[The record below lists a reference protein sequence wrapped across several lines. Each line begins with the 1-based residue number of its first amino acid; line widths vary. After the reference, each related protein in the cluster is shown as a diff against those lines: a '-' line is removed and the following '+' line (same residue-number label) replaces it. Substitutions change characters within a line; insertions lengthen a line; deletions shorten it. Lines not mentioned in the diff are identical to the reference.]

1 MSQWTYIIGRIV
13 VSPLGYSH
21 EQRLNTL
28 KNIISTLPSV
38 TGSEGNMQIAFN
50 QSDVE
55 YVLRIKGDLRDRQI
69 EQTKKEYEKFI
80 NKLRQKVEVK
90 RIYVEIAGQN
100 QKFLQNK
107 IGNLLIKEN

>member
-55 YVLRIKGDLRDRQI
+55 YVLKIKGDLRDRQI
-69 EQTKKEYEKFI
+69 EQTVKEYEKFI
-80 NKLRQKVEVK
+80 RKLEQKVDVEK
-90 RIYVEIAGQN
+90 LYVEITGQG
-100 QKFLQNK
+100 KK
-107 IGNLLIKEN
+107 IYWKKGLEK

>member
-28 KNIISTLPSV
+28 KNIISTLPSI
-38 TGSEGNMQIAFN
+38 TGSEDNMQITFN

-55 YVLRIKGDLRDRQI
+55 YILRIKGELRDRQF
-69 EQTKKEYEKFI
+69 EQTTKEYEKFI
-80 NKLRQKVEVK
+80 RKLKQKIDIE
-90 RIYVEIAGQN
+90 RIYVEITGQG
-100 QKFLQNK
+100 KK
-107 IGNLLIKEN
+107 IYWKKGLEK

>member
-21 EQRLNTL
+21 EQKLNTL

-38 TGSEGNMQIAFN
+38 TGSEGNMQIAF
-50 QSDVE
+50 DE
-55 YVLRIKGDLRDRQI
+55 IDDGYLLRFKGDLRDRQF

-80 NKLRQKVEVK
+80 HKLKQKVEIE

-100 QKFLQNK
+100 QKFIDK
-107 IGNLLIKEN
+107 G

>member
-38 TGSEGNMQIAFN
+38 TGSEKNMQIAFD
-50 QSDVE
+50 QIDDK
-55 YVLRIKGDLRDRQI
+55 YLLRIKGDLRDRQI
-69 EQTKKEYEKFI
+69 EQTVKEYEKFI
-80 NKLRQKVEVK
+80 CKLKQKVDIE
-90 RIYVEIAGQN
+90 RIYVEIAGQDK
-100 QKFLQNK
+100 KF
-107 IGNLLIKEN
+107 IGRKDEII

>member
-50 QSDVE
+50 QSDEE
-55 YVLRIKGDLRDRQI
+55 YVLKIKGELRDRQF
-69 EQTKKEYEKFI
+69 EQTTKEYEKFI
-80 NKLRQKVEVK
+80 RKLKQKIDIE
-90 RIYVEIAGQN
+90 RIYVEITGQN
-100 QKFLQNK
+100 QKFIDK
-107 IGNLLIKEN
+107 G

>member
-21 EQRLNTL
+21 EQKLNTL

-38 TGSEGNMQIAFN
+38 TGSEGNMKIAFN

-55 YVLRIKGDLRDRQI
+55 YVLRIKGELRDRQF

-80 NKLRQKVEVK
+80 HKLNQKVDIE

-100 QKFLQNK
+100 QRFIDEGELNEK
-107 IGNLLIKEN
+107 

>member
-28 KNIISTLPSV
+28 KNIISTLPPV

-55 YVLRIKGDLRDRQI
+55 YILRIKGDLRDRQI
-69 EQTKKEYEKFI
+69 EQTKKEYSKFI
-80 NKLRQKVEVK
+80 QKLKQKVEIE
-90 RIYVEIAGQN
+90 RIYVEITGQGK
-100 QKFLQNK
+100 KF
-107 IGNLLIKEN
+107 IGRKD

>member
-28 KNIISTLPSV
+28 KNIISTLPYV
-38 TGSEGNMQIAFN
+38 TGSEDNMQITFN

-55 YVLRIKGDLRDRQI
+55 YILRIKGELRDRQF
-69 EQTKKEYEKFI
+69 EQTVKEYEKFI
-80 NKLRQKVEVK
+80 CKL
-90 RIYVEIAGQN
+90 EIGTPRYLPRETCAV
-100 QKFLQNK
+100 
-107 IGNLLIKEN
+107 

>member
-28 KNIISTLPSV
+28 KNIISTLPSI

-50 QSDVE
+50 EIDDG
-55 YVLRIKGDLRDRQI
+55 YLLRIKGDLRDRQI
-69 EQTKKEYEKFI
+69 EQTVKEYEKFI
-80 NKLRQKVEVK
+80 HKLKQKTDIE
-90 RIYVEIAGQN
+90 RIFVEIKGQG
-100 QKFLQNK
+100 KK
-107 IGNLLIKEN
+107 IYWKKG

>member
-38 TGSEGNMQIAFN
+38 TGSEGNMQIAFD
-50 QSDVE
+50 QIDDK
-55 YVLRIKGDLRDRQI
+55 YLLRIKGDLRDRQI
-69 EQTKKEYEKFI
+69 EQTKKEYDKFI
-80 NKLRQKVEVK
+80 HKLKQKIDIE
-90 RIYVEIAGQN
+90 RIFVEIAGQG
-100 QKFLQNK
+100 KK
-107 IGNLLIKEN
+107 IYWKKGLEK

>member
-50 QSDVE
+50 QSDEE
-55 YVLRIKGDLRDRQI
+55 YVLKIKGELRDRQF
-69 EQTKKEYEKFI
+69 EQTTKEYEKFI
-80 NKLRQKVEVK
+80 RKLKQKIDIE
-90 RIYVEIAGQN
+90 RIYVEITGQG
-100 QKFLQNK
+100 KK
-107 IGNLLIKEN
+107 IHWKKGLEK

>member
-50 QSDVE
+50 QRDLE
-55 YVLRIKGDLRDRQI
+55 YVLRIKGELRDRQF

-80 NKLRQKVEVK
+80 RNLKQKIDVEKV
-90 RIYVEIAGQN
+90 YVEIEGQGK
-100 QKFLQNK
+100 KF
-107 IGNLLIKEN
+107 IGRKDEII

>member
-28 KNIISTLPSV
+28 KNIIYTLPSI

-55 YVLRIKGDLRDRQI
+55 YVLKIKGDLRDRQI
-69 EQTKKEYEKFI
+69 EKTVKEYEKFI
-80 NKLRQKVEVK
+80 CNLKQKIDVE
-90 RIYVEIAGQN
+90 RIYVEITGQG
-100 QKFLQNK
+100 KK
-107 IGNLLIKEN
+107 IHWKKG

>member
-38 TGSEGNMQIAFN
+38 TGGEGNMQIAFN
-50 QSDVE
+50 QSDEE
-55 YVLRIKGDLRDRQI
+55 YVLKIKGELRDRQF
-69 EQTKKEYEKFI
+69 EQTTKEYDKFI
-80 NKLRQKVEVK
+80 CKLKQKIDVE
-90 RIYVEIAGQN
+90 RIYVEITGQG
-100 QKFLQNK
+100 KK
-107 IGNLLIKEN
+107 IHWKKG

>member
-28 KNIISTLPSV
+28 KNIISTLPSI
-38 TGSEGNMQIAFN
+38 TGSEKNMQIAFN

-55 YVLRIKGDLRDRQI
+55 YVLRIKGDLRDRQF
-69 EQTKKEYEKFI
+69 EQTVKECEKFI
-80 NKLRQKVEVK
+80 RKLEQKVDVEK
-90 RIYVEIAGQN
+90 LYVEIKGQGK
-100 QKFLQNK
+100 KF
-107 IGNLLIKEN
+107 IGRKD

>member
-13 VSPLGYSH
+13 VLPLGNSH

-28 KNIISTLPSV
+28 KNIISTLPSI
-38 TGSEGNMQIAFN
+38 TGSEDNMQVAFN
-50 QSDVE
+50 QIDDK
-55 YVLRIKGDLRDRQI
+55 YLLRIKGDLRDRQF

-80 NKLRQKVEVK
+80 HKLKQKVEVK

-100 QKFLQNK
+100 QKFINEET
-107 IGNLLIKEN
+107 I

>member
-28 KNIISTLPSV
+28 KNIISTLPSI

-50 QSDVE
+50 QRDEE
-55 YVLRIKGDLRDRQI
+55 YVLKIKGELRDRQF
-69 EQTKKEYEKFI
+69 EQTTKEYEKFI
-80 NKLRQKVEVK
+80 HKLKQKIDIK
-90 RIYVEIAGQN
+90 RIYVEVAGQN
-100 QKFLQNK
+100 QKFIDEGK
-107 IGNLLIKEN
+107 

>member
-13 VSPLGYSH
+13 VLPLGYSH

-28 KNIISTLPSV
+28 KNIIPTLPSI

-55 YVLRIKGDLRDRQI
+55 YVLRIKGELRDRQF
-69 EQTKKEYEKFI
+69 EQTTKEYEKFI
-80 NKLRQKVEVK
+80 RKLKQKIDIE
-90 RIYVEIAGQN
+90 RIYVEITGQG
-100 QKFLQNK
+100 KK
-107 IGNLLIKEN
+107 IYWKKG

>member
-21 EQRLNTL
+21 EQRLNTI
-28 KNIISTLPSV
+28 KNIIPTLPSV

-55 YVLRIKGDLRDRQI
+55 YVLKIKGDLRDRQI
-69 EQTKKEYEKFI
+69 EQTKKEYDKFI
-80 NKLRQKVEVK
+80 HKLKQKIDIE
-90 RIYVEIAGQN
+90 RIYVEIAGQDK
-100 QKFLQNK
+100 KF
-107 IGNLLIKEN
+107 IGRKD

>member
-21 EQRLNTL
+21 EQRLNTI
-28 KNIISTLPSV
+28 KNIIPTLPSV

-55 YVLRIKGDLRDRQI
+55 YVLKIKGDLRDRQI
-69 EQTKKEYEKFI
+69 EQTKKEYDKFI
-80 NKLRQKVEVK
+80 HKLKQKIDIE
-90 RIYVEIAGQN
+90 RIYVEIKGQGK
-100 QKFLQNK
+100 KF
-107 IGNLLIKEN
+107 IGRKDEII

>member
-28 KNIISTLPSV
+28 KNIISTLPSI

-55 YVLRIKGDLRDRQI
+55 YVLRIKGDLRDRQF
-69 EQTKKEYEKFI
+69 EQTTKEYEKFI
-80 NKLRQKVEVK
+80 HKLKQKIDVE
-90 RIYVEIAGQN
+90 RIYVEITGQG
-100 QKFLQNK
+100 KK
-107 IGNLLIKEN
+107 IHWKKGLEK

>member
-13 VSPLGYSH
+13 VSPLDYSH

-55 YVLRIKGDLRDRQI
+55 YVLKVKGELRDRQI
-69 EQTKKEYEKFI
+69 EQTVKEYEKFI
-80 NKLRQKVEVK
+80 HKLKQKIDIE
-90 RIYVEIAGQN
+90 RIFVEIAGQN
-100 QKFLQNK
+100 QKF
-107 IGNLLIKEN
+107 IGRKGN

>member
-21 EQRLNTL
+21 EQKANTL

-55 YVLRIKGDLRDRQI
+55 YVLRIEGELRDRQI

-80 NKLRQKVEVK
+80 HKLKQKVDIE
-90 RIYVEIAGQN
+90 RIFVEIAGQDK
-100 QKFLQNK
+100 KFIDERMK
-107 IGNLLIKEN
+107 

>member
-28 KNIISTLPSV
+28 KNIISTLPPV

-55 YVLRIKGDLRDRQI
+55 YILRIKGDLRDRQI
-69 EQTKKEYEKFI
+69 EQTVKEYEKFI
-80 NKLRQKVEVK
+80 HKLKQKIDIE
-90 RIYVEIAGQN
+90 RIFVEITGQN
-100 QKFLQNK
+100 QKFIDK
-107 IGNLLIKEN
+107 G